1 MRVTPTEPLLK
12 DRIIILLQKNAD
24 WTMIKEIISGLKLD
38 MDRMHLSGYL
48 DALVDAGIL
57 EFKQVSSAKQYR
69 LSLYRQEVPVESIP
83 PR

>member
-1 MRVTPTEPLLK
+1 MTPTEPLLK